1 MMTRKILLTTA
12 ASALLLSLSGCG
24 SSGLFGGGKA
34 SAIPVSRAAP
44 LVVPPDFALA
54 PVVTNAPR
62 AEGTTQDQVIESL
75 FGGAAPRSASE
86 RAIVASA
93 GNADLS
99 IRSTVGDPG
108 TLTIN
113 KGSVTRDI
121 IAAPQGDGQAAQAA
135 IPE

>member
-1 MMTRKILLTTA
+1 MTRKILLATS
-12 ASALLLSLSGCG
+12 ASALLLTLSGCG
-24 SSGLFGGGKA
+24 STGLFGGGKGNA
-34 SAIPVSRAAP
+34 VPVSRAAP

-62 AEGTTQDQVIESL
+62 AEGNTQDQVIEAL

-86 RAIVASA
+86 RAVLSAA
-93 GNADLS
+93 GNADLA
-99 IRSTVGDPG
+99 IRSTVGDPD